1 MGMFWG
7 KTLGSQGWKGLQTEV
22 RERLQSDV
30 DKMINL
36 NFSAFIVI
44 YYHLNI
50 EADSELAFFY
60 FNITNTTLYP
70 TFNWN
75 LSIML
80 FFYNY

>member
-22 RERLQSDV
+22 RESDV

-50 EADSELAFFY
+50 EADSELAFF
-60 FNITNTTLYP
+60 ILT
-70 TFNWN
+70 
-75 LSIML
+75 
-80 FFYNY
+80 